1 MQDELRRLLASPIK
15 MELGMVISGIVY
27 NDGHTSTA
35 SRTDLPEMF
44 KKRMERHGV
53 ELSLLSLE
61 NQFPITQSD
70 CPEVSNTLAGR
81 MVPQHRIDILRGH
94 PYPTTGPILL
104 KMNFIGRPQIDFWIG
119 GETSE
124 FFYMPPEVQDRPGRS
139 ETAVYVD
146 ESQRI

>member
-1 MQDELRRLLASPIK
+1 MQ
-15 MELGMVISGIVY
+15 LGMVVSGVVY

-53 ELSLLSLE
+53 KLSLLSLE
-61 NQFPITQSD
+61 NHFSIVQPDS
-70 CPEVSNTLAGR
+70 PEVSDTLARR
-81 MVPQHRIDILRGH
+81 MVQQYRIDILRGH
-94 PYPTTGPILL
+94 PHPTTRPILL

-119 GETSE
+119 GEPSE
-124 FFYMPPEVQDRPGRS
+124 FFYMPPEVQDRPGQS